1 MNRIG
6 MAGGLVLAM
15 AVVAG
20 CSSSAGSSGAIQ
32 DDASGS
38 FAPSSSFAPSPSQP
52 PASMA
57 AEVASPTPTAGMPS
71 SELASQLPSQEA
83 LGAQASGGTATAT
96 GDSVCDPGLQYACG
110 DAGPNGGTVFYA
122 SATPFACGA
131 NLASS
136 CNFMEVAPNGWNGTE
151 VDCPNGCG
159 TADGSVNKTSDFGS
173 SGIGTGTGYI
183 WCIKKTFQPAINGA
197 AGQAIG
203 TGYSNTM
210 AMVSSSSCSS
220 NSAGVLAYNY
230 GGTNTWFL
238 PSLYEAIAL
247 YNYTGRDQIGGFAAS
262 EYWTSTAAQPQNAS
276 YVVSFNSGDYSAET
290 TQGYTWG
297 VRPISA
303 F

>member
-1 MNRIG
+1 
-6 MAGGLVLAM
+6 MAVGLALAM

-20 CSSSAGSSGAIQ
+20 CSSTTGPSAAVQ

-38 FAPSSSFAPSPSQP
+38 FAPSASLAAGPSAP
-52 PASMA
+52 PASEDA
-57 AEVASPTPTAGMPS
+57 GVASAPSTTDMPS
-71 SELASQLPSQEA
+71 SDSASQLPSQGAVAAEA
-83 LGAQASGGTATAT
+83 SSGTAPAN
-96 GDSVCDPGLQYACG
+96 GDSVCDSGLQYACG
-110 DAGPNGGTVFYA
+110 DSGPNGGTVFYA
-122 SATPFACGA
+122 TASPFPCGA

-159 TADGSVNKTSDFGS
+159 TADGSVDKTSDFGS
-173 SGIGTGTGYI
+173 SGIGTGTGFI
-183 WCIKKTFQPAINGA
+183 WCVKKTFQPAINGA
-197 AGQAIG
+197 AGLDIG

-247 YNYTGRDQIGGFAAS
+247 FNYTGRNQIGGFAAAQ
-262 EYWTSTAAQPQNAS
+262 YWTSSAASPQNNS
-276 YVVSFNSGDYSAET
+276 YSLSFNSGNYSLQT
-290 TQGYTWG
+290 TEGYTNG
-297 VRPISA
+297 VRPITA